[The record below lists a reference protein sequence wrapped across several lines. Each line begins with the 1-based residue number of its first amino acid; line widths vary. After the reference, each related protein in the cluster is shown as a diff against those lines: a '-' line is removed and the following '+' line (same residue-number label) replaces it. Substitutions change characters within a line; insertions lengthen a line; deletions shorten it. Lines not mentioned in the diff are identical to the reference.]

1 MPGLCFQ
8 RPALSATVSPA
19 FLSLFGTVEG
29 YFCEECAREIQR
41 PYEEELRRSVAERAP
56 QLTEDDLASLPNQM
70 LKFTGDAADRIREWP
85 VADSQMSMGMSPG
98 RE

>member
-1 MPGLCFQ
+1 MKCQQCFQ
-8 RPALSATVSPA
+8 RPALERDGRPA

-56 QLTEDDLASLPNQM
+56 QLTDEDLAGLPDQM
-70 LKFTGDAADRIREWP
+70 LKFTVTLPIR
-85 VADSQMSMGMSPG
+85 SSGSG
-98 RE
+98 IF